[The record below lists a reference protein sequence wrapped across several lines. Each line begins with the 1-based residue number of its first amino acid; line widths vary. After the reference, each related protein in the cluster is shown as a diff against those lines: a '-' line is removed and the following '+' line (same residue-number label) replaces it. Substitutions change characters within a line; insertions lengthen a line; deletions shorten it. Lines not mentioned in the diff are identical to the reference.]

1 MRKLLP
7 CVVLF
12 AASTVWAKAPP
23 IIDNPLQLT
32 AKSWLVT
39 DGDSKILAGKDT
51 ETVRSIASITKVIT
65 VLTVLEA
72 GQDLDQL
79 LPYSRAL
86 KLTRRELIDL
96 AMVRSDNHASD
107 LLCRHYPTGYKSCIE
122 AMNATVRQHGMF
134 NTTLVDATG
143 LLAANTSNTQDLLKL
158 LEVAEKN
165 AIINETAKKTKVE
178 IQLRKKWLIFRNTN
192 PLIGQNHQFI
202 VSKTGTTLAAGGCII
217 LSAQTDRGL
226 RRVVV
231 LGSQNGRTRIPEAEF
246 IVTRVN

>member
-12 AASTVWAKAPP
+12 AVSTVWAKTPP
-23 IIDNPLQLT
+23 IIENPLQLT
-32 AKSWLVT
+32 AKSWLIA
-39 DGDSKILAGKDT
+39 DGDNKVLAGKDLD
-51 ETVRSIASITKVIT
+51 TVRSIASITKVIT

-79 LPYSRAL
+79 LPYSKAL
-86 KLTRRELIDL
+86 RLTRRELIDL
-96 AMVRSDNHASD
+96 ALVKSDNHAAD
-107 LLCRHYPTGYKSCIE
+107 LLCRHYPTGYKDCII
-122 AMNATVRQHGMF
+122 AMNDNVRRWGMPD
-134 NTTLVDATG
+134 TTIADATG
-143 LLAANTSNTQDLLKL
+143 LLAKNTSNTHDLLKL
-158 LEVAEKN
+158 LEVAEKSSIV
-165 AIINETAKKTKVE
+165 AEAAKKTKVE
-178 IQLRKKWLIFRNTN
+178 IQLKKKWLIFRNTN

-246 IVTRVN
+246 IVTRVD